1 MSNKVDNLDADIK
14 AQVQSVPANV
24 RSEYAQAVSAFA
36 IAEKAERDA
45 SAAYEEALKAVRSS
59 LPDSK
64 ETALRVIDARKK
76 FDKAMRDNAAIWEA
90 FFKRADKASGFG
102 INRDAVRDY
111 VCGKKGISL
120 VAYGEGCVA
129 LKGEDGS
136 GRVYGPMKKAV
147 EKVLNSFTPPK
158 DPEGDAVVEIESAI
172 TDALP
177 DGFADSMLRLIDLR
191 KDFDLCTKRLDEAC
205 ERVGAA
211 YRNLKEAELRETYS
225 ISNAVA
231 AQERRDLEKKER
243 IAKLRAEADKLEAE
257 SRRG

>member
-1 MSNKVDNLDADIK
+1 
-14 AQVQSVPANV
+14 
-24 RSEYAQAVSAFA
+24 
-36 IAEKAERDA
+36 
-45 SAAYEEALKAVRSS
+45 
-59 LPDSK
+59 
-64 ETALRVIDARKK
+64 
-76 FDKAMRDNAAIWEA
+76 
-90 FFKRADKASGFG
+90 
-102 INRDAVRDY
+102 
-111 VCGKKGISL
+111 
-120 VAYGEGCVA
+120 
-129 LKGEDGS
+129 
-136 GRVYGPMKKAV
+136 MKKAV